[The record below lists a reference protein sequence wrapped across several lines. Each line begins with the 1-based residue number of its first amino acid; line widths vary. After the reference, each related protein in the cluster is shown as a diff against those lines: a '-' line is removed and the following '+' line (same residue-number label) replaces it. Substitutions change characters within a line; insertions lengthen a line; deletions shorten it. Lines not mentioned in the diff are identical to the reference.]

1 MACRSKYHRSSTANI
16 KNRVDA
22 VIYGSK
28 FCQFSEEPTDQTCLG
43 NREARSSMTG
53 KFSVARK
60 ISREQS
66 RERQTQRK
74 RERVRGTRGTINPFK
89 LQRRPSISLQLFP
102 WTGTSLSFASL
113 PPTFPISNLELQF
126 LNQLKFVCFTGG
138 CDRLLK
144 YQVVKCRMKIWLF
157 NFIIIINVIYRNILY
172 NEKPMWPMKGMTTN
186 V

>member
-1 MACRSKYHRSSTANI
+1 MVWRSKYHRSSAANI

-43 NREARSSMTG
+43 NRKTRSSMTG

-66 RERQTQRK
+66 RERQTQREREREK
-74 RERVRGTRGTINPFK
+74 ERERVRGTRGTINPFK

-113 PPTFPISNLELQF
+113 PPTFPISNLEL
-126 LNQLKFVCFTGG
+126 
-138 CDRLLK
+138 
-144 YQVVKCRMKIWLF
+144 
-157 NFIIIINVIYRNILY
+157 
-172 NEKPMWPMKGMTTN
+172 
-186 V
+186 